1 MKRHST
7 AILLA
12 QALILSCLHG
22 QNWEFKTGEEDWGET
37 VYASQSNASGAAVTI
52 FTATEEFKPAIL
64 ISPYKPSYGDSF
76 AVVVTVDKNPPHRL
90 KGASPEYF
98 EEIYVEGVGKGLLEE
113 MKRGEVISISV
124 AEKDTHTFTLAGS
137 TKALGQ
143 LDGSAHKEEE
153 VPLES
158 APAIKKHPIE
168 VEMETAID
176 ENPSTMGM
184 RQAFGDARDKW
195 EKEIIK
201 SFSKLKEAMEP
212 EEFEALRVS
221 QRAWETYRDAEV
233 KAQGEIYSRQ
243 QGTIWGPISNSAEME
258 LYRSRALQLDEYLG
272 AVSERGE

>member
-52 FTATEEFKPAIL
+52 FTAKEDFKPAIL

-98 EEIYVEGVGKGLLEE
+98 EEIYVGEIGKGLLEE
-113 MKRGEVISISV
+113 MKQGEVISISI
-124 AEKDTHTFTLAGS
+124 ANKDTHTFTLAGS
-137 TKALGQ
+137 TKALGR

-153 VPLES
+153 APLES

-168 VEMETAID
+168 VEMESALD
-176 ENPSTMGM
+176 ENPSTLGM

-201 SFSKLKEAMEP
+201 SFSKLKETMEP
-212 EEFEALRVS
+212 EEFEALRIS
-221 QRAWETYRDAEV
+221 QSAWEAYRDAEV
-233 KAQGEIYSRQ
+233 KTQEEILSRQ
-243 QGTIWGPISNSAEME
+243 EGTIWGPLMSSSEME
-258 LYRSRALQLDEYLG
+258 LYRSRALQLDEYVG
-272 AVSERGE
+272 AVSERAE